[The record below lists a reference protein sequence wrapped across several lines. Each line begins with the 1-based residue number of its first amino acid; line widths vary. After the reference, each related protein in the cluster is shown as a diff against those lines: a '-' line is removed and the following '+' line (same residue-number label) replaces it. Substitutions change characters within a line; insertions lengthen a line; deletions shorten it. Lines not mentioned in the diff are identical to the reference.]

1 MSADRLSNSAR
12 EKPFAV
18 AVLRIGSH
26 PLVYSIVFIAGVGAL
41 VFFLGIAPMV
51 RMLQTGGKASVGDAQ
66 NRNNIAQDTLNA
78 ENKLAGAAD
87 AVSPDDQALLAYA
100 LPTDPD
106 VPGLAIILKSLA
118 AKSAVKLSSFDI
130 SVSPSGSATA
140 VSDVGQ
146 VAITM
151 TLDMATYDRLK
162 LILLNTENSLRIFDL
177 KSFAFSPSTGS
188 VNIELI
194 SYYLNN
200 L

>member
-1 MSADRLSNSAR
+1 M
-12 EKPFAV
+12 

-26 PLVYSIVFIAGVGAL
+26 PLVYSIMFIVAVGAL
-41 VFFLGIAPMV
+41 VFFLGIAPLV
-51 RMLQTGGKASVGDAQ
+51 RMLQTGGKASIGDAQ

-78 ENKLAGAAD
+78 ENKLASAAD

-118 AKSAVKLSSFDI
+118 AKSGVKLSSFDI
-130 SVSPSGSATA
+130 SASPPGGATA
-140 VSDVGQ
+140 ASEVGE

-177 KSFAFSPSTGS
+177 KSFAFSPATGS
-188 VNIELI
+188 VNVELT

-200 L
+200 I